1 MSSRWPAGVIR
12 KTPVTPAGPLQN
24 GAAPGVWTLA
34 EATYWQKQ
42 GLWPI
47 AGNFLAV
54 EDVFSTYLYTG
65 NGSTQTI
72 TNGIDLSGNGGLVWL
87 KNRANTTNHILF
99 DTARN
104 AFALSSNL
112 VNAEG
117 DYTGYFSFTSS
128 GFSVGAIG
136 AYNQNNYG
144 IASWSF
150 RKAPK
155 FFDVVTYNGTGTS
168 SQTLSHSLGVA
179 PGLIIVKRTNSTDSW
194 KVYHRGLASP
204 NTSSLLLNNTTAATN
219 WGIGLWGQ
227 PSATSFA
234 VNNASLQLNTS
245 GGTYVAYLF
254 AHDATADG
262 IIQCGSYTGN
272 GSSNG
277 PTVNLGWEPQYL
289 MIKNASGTG
298 NWQIVD
304 NMRGTPVGAADATLQ
319 ANLIN
324 AESSVDYVSPTATG
338 FQIVSS
344 DSEVNTNS
352 STYIYIAIR
361 RGPMKTPTVG
371 TSVFSPYLRTGTGAN
386 ATINVGFTV
395 DTHISKLSGGGNEG
409 AFFDRMR
416 GPLYYLRSTGT
427 NAETFANASLTSFA
441 DNTGV
446 SVGVDSLGGLINFNG
461 SSYINWAFRR
471 APGFFDVVCY
481 TGTGVARTVNHN
493 LGVAPELMIVKVRNN
508 GSYGWFVYAAPQ
520 GATKFGRLDLTNA
533 FSTASTVWN
542 DTVPTASVFSLGA
555 ASGVNDVYTYVAYLF
570 ASCPGVSKVGSYTG
584 NGSSQTINCGFSSG
598 ARFFLVKRTDSTG
611 DWWVWD
617 SARGITAPADP
628 ALALNST
635 ASAVTSA
642 DAVDPTS
649 TGIIVNQETT
659 CNINVNGATYIFL
672 AIA

>member
-1 MSSRWPAGVIR
+1 MLDRMLLAAGGEE
-12 KTPVTPAGPLQN
+12 KL
-24 GAAPGVWTLA
+24 
-34 EATYWQKQ
+34 Y
-42 GLWPI
+42 
-47 AGNFLAV
+47 V

-72 TNGIDLSGNGGLVWL
+72 TNGIDLSGKGGLVWF
-87 KNRANTTNHILF
+87 KNRAITTEHILF

-112 VNAEG
+112 VNEQG

-136 AYNQNNYG
+136 SYNANGNG

-168 SQTLSHSLGVA
+168 SQTLSHNLGVA
-179 PGLIIVKRTNSTDSW
+179 PGLIIVKRTNSIDTW

-204 NTSSLLLNNTTAATN
+204 NTSSLQLNNTTAATN

-262 IIQCGSYTGN
+262 IIQCGSFTTDASG
-272 GSSNG
+272 GATIS
-277 PTVNLGWEPQYL
+277 LGWEPQWVL
-289 MIKNASGTG
+289 IKQSDATS
-298 NWQIVD
+298 NWFTFD
-304 NMRGTPVGAADATLQ
+304 TMRGMSVAGNSLSLAPDAAAAEANQGAGT
-319 ANLIN
+319 
-324 AESSVDYVSPTATG
+324 VYPTATG
-338 FQIVSS
+338 FVLGPGF
-344 DSEVNTNS
+344 VNPSGTFV
-352 STYIYIAIR
+352 YIAIR

-371 TSVFSPYLRTGTGAN
+371 TSVFAPITYAGNSTAGTVRTTGIVTDMVWSRARANVNNEVSYDRLRGAARRIETTTTSAETTEA
-386 ATINVGFTV
+386 ATAIG
-395 DTHISKLSGGGNEG
+395 LSG
-409 AFFDRMR
+409 FDRMD
-416 GPLYYLRSTGT
+416 GYVAGADQGS
-427 NAETFANASLTSFA
+427 AS
-441 DNTGV
+441 
-446 SVGVDSLGGLINFNG
+446 INFSGRNHV
-461 SSYINWAFRR
+461 NWSFRR

-493 LGVAPELMIVKVRNN
+493 LGVAPELMIVKSRSAAGSWRTYDATDGNTKYMELQDTRSPIPNSTNWNN
-508 GSYGWFVYAAPQ
+508 TSPTSSVFTLG
-520 GATKFGRLDLTNA
+520 TNA
-533 FSTASTVWN
+533 NVN
-542 DTVPTASVFSLGA
+542 
-555 ASGVNDVYTYVAYLF
+555 ASGTTYVAYLF

-584 NGSSQTINCGFSSG
+584 NGSSQTINCGFSNGS
-598 ARFFLVKRTDSTG
+598 RFFLVKRTDSAG
-611 DWWVWD
+611 DWWVYD
-617 SARGITAPADP
+617 SARGIVAAADP

-635 ASAVTSA
+635 AAEVTSA
-642 DAVDPTS
+642 DAVDTDS
-649 TGIIVNQETT
+649 TGIVVNQEAT
-659 CNINVNGATYIFL
+659 CNINVNGATYIYL